1 MATAENSKSF
11 RHDNSPDSEDGEN
24 VANFD
29 NSRMIINKMATLYAE
44 KIMSD
49 IILVVGNA
57 EYPSHKLILCASSD
71 VFQIMLHGSKWSESN
86 EKRVTL
92 GETPS
97 CAAVFEDFLKYLYT
111 GKIHLNFATVV
122 PIVSLADKYNVKDLL
137 TLGLNYMDRNIS
149 LACKKNQVSMYLVH
163 MLLKARALTRGKSI
177 LESWVT
183 TFLHD

>member
-1 MATAENSKSF
+1 MAAGESSKSF
-11 RHDNSPDSEDGEN
+11 RHDNSPGSEDAEN
-24 VANFD
+24 IVNFD

-49 IILVVGNA
+49 IVLVVGNNV
-57 EYPSHKLILCASSD
+57 EYPAHKLILCASSD
-71 VFQIMLHGSKWSESN
+71 VFQIMLHDSKWSESN

-111 GKIHLNFATVV
+111 GKIHLNYCTVV

-137 TLGLNYMDRNIS
+137 KLGLDYMERNVS
-149 LACKKNQVSMYLVH
+149 LACKKNQVNTNVVSSHFDKYLRCE
-163 MLLKARALTRGKSI
+163 LLVL
-177 LESWVT
+177 VNY
-183 TFLHD
+183 